1 VSGSFV
7 HKSIIAGCRCFAG
20 SLPSGPHEE
29 EAMRNEDHPAT
40 ASEPQRPKAL
50 RGAWILIAL
59 LAIGGLLFGILVIR
73 DDDGSDV
80 ASRNSEPNVTAF
92 LQTTTSADPRT
103 ELVSRLEEILARREL
118 AYQSRDPDILKEI
131 YTVDCPCLKSDSNAI
146 RELISENY
154 KWVGGEISIR
164 VRSLER
170 VRERMWILIA
180 DFTSEPL
187 RVETES
193 GRTVRIEPRG
203 SEVFQFVLAR
213 PVGSSQWLLGRASSY
228 ESG

>member
-1 VSGSFV
+1 
-7 HKSIIAGCRCFAG
+7 
-20 SLPSGPHEE
+20 
-29 EAMRNEDHPAT
+29 MRNEDHPAT

-50 RGAWILIAL
+50 RRVWILIAL
-59 LAIGGLLFGILVIR
+59 LAIGSLLFGILVIR
-73 DDDGSDV
+73 DHDGSDV
-80 ASRNSEPNVTAF
+80 ASRNSEPDITAF
-92 LQTTTSADPRT
+92 SQTTTSTDPRA

-118 AYQSRDPDILKEI
+118 AYKSRDPDILREI
-131 YTVDCPCLKSDSNAI
+131 YTTDCPCLKSDSSAI
-146 RELISENY
+146 RELLSENY
-154 KWVGGEISIR
+154 NWVGGETSIKVRRLQR
-164 VRSLER
+164 VT
-170 VRERMWILIA
+170 ERMWILIA